1 MSEAHLSFWS
11 AYVLVAAGIGI
22 SMVLPILRGLI
33 PGPLAL
39 VAPGPWRPYA
49 AVAGVSLLTAVLVVA
64 LNDGQF
70 SSPYTAL
77 LAGYAWDS
85 TLQKVANR

>member
-11 AYVLVAAGIGI
+11 AYVLVATGIGI
-22 SMVLPILRGLI
+22 SMILPILRGLI
-33 PGPLAL
+33 PGPPAL
-39 VAPGPWRPYA
+39 VAAGLWRPYA

-85 TLQKVANR
+85 TLQKVASR